1 MNFLGSMTDSVG
13 NNIFS
18 VMPRCLRLAN
28 RVARQLAGQNVLFV
42 DFYKA
47 AAPLGHR

>member
-1 MNFLGSMTDSVG
+1 MTDSVG

-18 VMPRCLRLAN
+18 VISRYLRLAN
-28 RVARQLAGQNVLFV
+28 WVARQLAGQNVFFV

-47 AAPLGHR
+47 VAPLGDR